1 MRRKAFKILASFLV
15 FLVSYA
21 LFLAVWVKV
30 RTYYGHPMNFF
41 AAQLA
46 ALSLNINVEAVEKSA
61 ASKEKITMTKPVATT
76 RGLADLVVDQTIDI
90 NNYTFNVP
98 LTAAILV
105 ASLLFMRWPWYIM
118 IEGFFI
124 IMSGHLLYLYSY
136 LMLNLQKVL
145 VNLTAKKISWFRE
158 MFWEFAWAFADN
170 LVIRFEP
177 FLVVVI
183 IWLLYGKRE
192 KQSAGT
198 E

>member
-15 FLVSYA
+15 FVVSYA

-30 RTYYGHPMNFF
+30 RTYYGHPMNFL

-46 ALSLNINVEAVEKSA
+46 AFSLNIDVEAVKKSA
-61 ASKEKITMTKPVATT
+61 TSKEKITMTKPIATT
-76 RGLADLVVDQTIDI
+76 RGLADLVVDQTVDI

-98 LTAAILV
+98 LTAALLV
-105 ASLLFMRWPWYIM
+105 ACLLFMRWPWYIL
-118 IEGFFI
+118 IEGLLI
-124 IMSGHLLYLYSY
+124 IMSGHLLYVYSY
-136 LMLNLQKVL
+136 LMLNFQKVL
-145 VNLTAKKISWFRE
+145 ANLTGMKISWLRE
-158 MFWEFAWAFADN
+158 IFWEFAWAFADN

-192 KQSAGT
+192 L